1 MKFKSADFLQP
12 DNREL
17 LGALREGLG
26 RHFRFVDVAIE
37 SCPDL
42 TDFGLASSGLSG
54 STALFE
60 FGGEPFAHNP
70 KYRGAK
76 VDIEEMARASGHQ
89 DAKVMC
95 AVLGAAMADAAVI
108 NKHSGE
114 MIPNAHVGGR
124 ILSRVARV
132 GEDRQCIVES
142 YESLICGPIANLFV
156 SEGKPG
162 EIIRI
167 ELRTRFGDQPSLT
180 QAIRDSLASITGGDL
195 HIGMGGVFK
204 LLQGRVRSHVMPD
217 YDCLVGGYYD
227 TEKERVVKD
236 FLQFYQH
243 MGPNLL
249 CLCTLWTGDPTG
261 GELNLRTSGEHT
273 HFYHQDDNKQQA
285 GHYHGDVTPDEVHYL
300 GYFQLAGQIIR
311 FGDIYEELGIKP

>member
-1 MKFKSADFLQP
+1 MQSKSADFYQP
-12 DNREL
+12 EQSEL
-17 LGALREGLG
+17 LGALRDGLG
-26 RHFRFVDVAIE
+26 LHFRFVDISME
-37 SCPDL
+37 NCPDL
-42 TDFGLASSGLSG
+42 TEFGLASSGLSG

-60 FGGEPFAHNP
+60 FGGEPYAHNP

-76 VDIEEMARASGHQ
+76 VNIEEMVRASGHQ
-89 DAKVMC
+89 DAKIM
-95 AVLGAAMADAAVI
+95 GAAMADAAVI
-108 NKHSGE
+108 NNNSGE
-114 MIPNAHVGGR
+114 MIPNARVAGP

-132 GEDRQCIVES
+132 GADRQCIVEN
-142 YESLICGPIANLFV
+142 YDSLICGPIANLFV

-162 EIIRI
+162 QIIRI

-180 QAIRDSLASITGGDL
+180 QAIRESLTSITGGDRQ
-195 HIGMGGVFK
+195 IGMGGAFK
-204 LLQGRVRSHVMPD
+204 LLHGRVRSHVMPN
-217 YDCLVGGYYD
+217 YDCLVEGYYD
-227 TEKERVVKD
+227 TEKELVVKD
-236 FLQFYQH
+236 FLQFYEH

-285 GHYHGDVTPDEVHYL
+285 GHYHGDVTPDEVHYV